1 MSAGI
6 GRWQGASLVAT
17 TLLGTGV
24 FILPQ
29 LTAAAAGAQALTAW
43 LVLTL
48 AIIPVAMVFAALAGR
63 FPHAGGPAYFVQQAF
78 GATAGR
84 TIGLIFLL
92 VVPLGMPAALLM
104 GYEFIH
110 ALHSFEGNT
119 PLYIQLAAIVLLF
132 AVNWPGLQLSA
143 RFQMGL
149 TLAMVAVV
157 VLMLM
162 MSGAMDS
169 PQQSGGSAFDGIG
182 SNGMMAALAI
192 AFWSF
197 LGLEAMTHLAAEFKS
212 PRQDMKLAMIGGT
225 VLVGGLYLACTWLVL
240 SFPNDDSLVMAGILT
255 GLIGSSG
262 QWIICILGLA
272 SSLAT
277 VNVYCAGTSRL
288 IASFSEQGVL
298 PAVLKRKNQHQ
309 VPTVAMGLLLGIS
322 AAVTAAVHW
331 WHIDLESLVVWVNGV
346 FVIIYA
352 AAMIAAVRLL
362 PKGYLLPVGLA
373 LGFCLLMAW
382 SLAADM
388 LYGVVIT
395 LSVALV
401 LHFRRR
407 KKADIASA

>member
-1 MSAGI
+1 MSATI
-6 GRWQGASLVAT
+6 GRWQGASLLAT

-29 LTAAAAGAQALTAW
+29 LTAAAAGEQALIAW
-43 LVLTL
+43 LLLTL
-48 AIIPVAMVFAALAGR
+48 AIIPVAIVFAALAGR
-63 FPHAGGPAYFVQQAF
+63 YPHAGGPAYFVEQAF

-110 ALHSFEGNT
+110 ALHAFEGNS

-132 AVNWPGLQLSA
+132 ALNWPGLQLSA
-143 RFQMGL
+143 KFQMAL

-157 VLMLM
+157 LFMLV
-162 MSGAMDS
+162 MSGAMES
-169 PQQSGGSAFDGIG
+169 QTQMTPSGFANFGGG
-182 SNGMMAALAI
+182 GVMAALAI

-212 PRQDMKLAMIGGT
+212 PREDMKLAMIGGT

-240 SFPNDDSLVMAGILT
+240 AYPNDESLAMVGILQSLL
-255 GLIGSSG
+255 GGFG

-298 PAVLKRKNQHQ
+298 PAVLKRRNRHQ
-309 VPTVAMGLLLGIS
+309 VPALAMAILLSLS
-322 AAVTAAVHW
+322 ALVTAVVHW

-346 FVIIYA
+346 FVIIYMS
-352 AAMIAAVRLL
+352 AMIAAVRLL
-362 PKGYLLPVGLA
+362 PRGYLTPVVLA

-382 SLAADM
+382 SLAGDM
-388 LYGVVIT
+388 MYGVVIT
-395 LSVALV
+395 IGVALA
-401 LHFRRR
+401 LHLRGRS
-407 KKADIASA
+407 KTNIASI